1 MTQLTLLEKIPTAYL
16 PDNWKE
22 IGAKEFKCSENK
34 IERIVYGLDKNTL
47 KNVKI
52 WDFMLSLAEAGK
64 ADAARTEQ
72 NLKQRLAALNS

>member
-22 IGAKEFKCSENK
+22 LGAKEFGCSENK

-47 KNVKI
+47 KNIKI
-52 WDFMLSLAEAGK
+52 WEFMLSLAETGK
-64 ADAARTEQ
+64 ADAERTEQ
-72 NLKQRLAALNS
+72 KLKQRLAALNS